1 MCLNF
6 TLELVLEFDMLID
19 NHNREINYVRLAVT
33 DRCNLR
39 CNYCMPAEGI
49 NFAKKDTLFS
59 IDELSRLSK
68 ILVSQGVD
76 KIRITGGEPF
86 VRKDLMVL
94 FRSLSEMDGL
104 KDISVTTNAT
114 LIGPYI
120 DELKELGIKNINVSM
135 DAINRETFERITRRN
150 QYDTVYN
157 NMIRLITEGFN
168 VRINFIALQGQ
179 NTDDILPMLELTKH
193 YEVSV
198 RFLEEMPFNGGSKTF
213 DSIVWDY
220 KRILEYIKN
229 AYPDYRMLESPK
241 TSTSINYQIP
251 GFKGTFGVIPS
262 FSRTFCGTCNRL
274 RISATGD
281 VITCLYAK
289 ASMNIRD
296 ILRSENSEEKVKEQ
310 ILKAVGSRAKTGFE
324 AQQKYDGV
332 FDNSMTSI
340 GG

>member
-1 MCLNF
+1 M
-6 TLELVLEFDMLID
+6 LVD
-19 NHNREINYVRLAVT
+19 NHNRTINYVRLAVT

-49 NFAKKDTLFS
+49 NFAKNDKLFT
-59 IDELSRLSK
+59 IDELSRLSE

-94 FRSLSEMDGL
+94 MRHMAQLEGL
-104 KDISVTTNAT
+104 NDISITTNAT

-135 DAINRETFERITRRN
+135 DAINRETFEKITRRN
-150 QYDTVYN
+150 QYDTVHN
-157 NMIRLITEGFN
+157 NIIRLITEGFN
-168 VRINFIALQGQ
+168 VRINFIALDGQ
-179 NTDDILPMLELTKH
+179 NTEDILPMLELTKH
-193 YEVSV
+193 YDVSV

-213 DSIVWDY
+213 ESIAWDY
-220 KRILEYIKN
+220 KRILGYIKE
-229 AYPDYRMLESPK
+229 AHPGYYELESPK
-241 TSTSINYQIP
+241 TSTSINYKIP

-281 VITCLYAK
+281 VITCLYAQP
-289 ASMNIRD
+289 SMNLRA
-296 ILRSENSEEKVKEQ
+296 ILRGKDSEEKIKEN
-310 ILKAVGSRAKTGFE
+310 ILKAIGSRSKTGFE
-324 AQQKYDGV
+324 AQQKYKGV
-332 FDNSMTSI
+332 FSNSMTSI

>member
-1 MCLNF
+1 
-6 TLELVLEFDMLID
+6 MLID
-19 NHNREINYVRLAVT
+19 NHNRKINYVRLAVT

-49 NFAKKDTLFS
+49 NFAKNDKLFT
-59 IDELSRLSK
+59 IDELCRLSE

-94 FRSLSEMDGL
+94 MRRLSEIEGL

-120 DELKELGIKNINVSM
+120 DELKELGISNINVSM
-135 DAINRETFERITRRN
+135 DAINRQTFEKITRRN

-168 VRINFIALQGQ
+168 VRINFIALEGQ
-179 NTDDILPMLELTKH
+179 NTEDILPMLELTKH
-193 YEVSV
+193 YNVSV

-213 DSIVWDY
+213 ESIAWDY
-220 KRILEYIKN
+220 KRILQYIEE
-229 AYPDYRMLESPK
+229 AYPDFFKLESPR
-241 TSTSINYQIP
+241 TSTSINFKIP

-289 ASMNIRD
+289 ASTNIRE
-296 ILRSENSEEKVKEQ
+296 IMRAENCEEKVKDR
-310 ILKAVGSRAKTGFE
+310 ILKAIGNRAKTGFE
-324 AQQKYDGV
+324 AQQKHKGV